1 MKHGVLGWLWTLT
14 TIPSIGQPL
23 LQGLGGGVGLQG
35 VIRMEPTQQDTGL
48 LLAGA
53 FAYANDLQVSPGI
66 LLWQNG
72 EFRSIGCGVGWD
84 CSAYINQGGIPPTYG
99 LAEWNGSIYV
109 GGEWTFTRDG
119 EPFNYIMRWDGQQ
132 WHPLGQGL
140 DNKVTSIRVIDDQ
153 LIVAGWFQY
162 ADTVLANGLARWD
175 GERWHRVLD
184 IPQFSPGDN
193 NYVNDVAFYE
203 GLWYLGGNLLN
214 LGDFVRWTGTAW
226 EPVGGGLYGTF
237 SSVQKLNIHDGRL
250 YVSGTFSA
258 CQPYG
263 VPTNPGSGIVAWDGE
278 NWDDL
283 GGGTCGAGVPD
294 VMGVTWWND
303 DLYVSGR
310 FSMIGGV
317 PSGKLARWDG
327 QQWCSLLPPGFFSTG
342 GANTLVVYNDSL
354 YVGGAFLEE
363 GPPSLSCFAKWV
375 GDDQTFGCGTY
386 VGVDE
391 RETPLGWAVYPNPA
405 HDQVQMGQ
413 PPWGTTSFKI
423 VDALGRTM
431 LASPVQ
437 RTVHVSDLAS
447 GSYVVLALE
456 ASGAVLGRTRLVV
469 E

>member
-1 MKHGVLGWLWTLT
+1 MKKLTFLGVWWLASLGTM
-14 TIPSIGQPL
+14 GQPL

-35 VIRMEPTQQDTGL
+35 ITSFHVDGETNNL
-48 LLAGA
+48 LMCG
-53 FAYANDLQVSPGI
+53 FFTYANGEVVSPGV
-66 LLWQNG
+66 LQWNADG
-72 EFRSIGCGVGWD
+72 FTSFGCGIGWD
-84 CSAYINQGGIPPTYG
+84 CVSPVSQGGLGNPALSIVKWQGDIYLG
-99 LAEWNGSIYV
+99 GSMS
-109 GGEWTFTRDG
+109 FTRDG
-119 EPFNYIMRWDGQQ
+119 RFFRGLMRWDGTE
-132 WHPLGQGL
+132 WLPVEGL
-140 DNKVTSIRVIDDQ
+140 DGKVTSIRVIDDQ

-184 IPQFSPGDN
+184 VPQFSPGDN

-214 LGDFVRWTGTAW
+214 LGDFVRWTGTIW

-258 CQPYG
+258 CPPYG

-317 PSGKLARWDG
+317 PTGKLARWDG
-327 QQWCSLLPPGFFSTG
+327 EQWCSLLPPGFFSTG
-342 GANTLVVYNDSL
+342 GANTLAVYNDSL

-405 HDQVQMGQ
+405 QDQVQMGQ
-413 PPWGTTSFKI
+413 PPWGTTSFRI

-437 RTVHVSDLAS
+437 RTLHVSDLAS
-447 GSYVVLALE
+447 GSYLVLALE